1 MNSDNKSKVNDIES
15 KFFRKMTEHDS
26 KTFMPEVKVVT
37 QPDTSN
43 CETDTAPAVVNTDS
57 SATDTILNPMTYV
70 PVGVETDP
78 CVEILSL
85 DSKSST
91 AFCKIC
97 HSGESSER
105 LLQPC
110 FCKGNPIS
118 FFVENDV
125 LKSC

>member
-1 MNSDNKSKVNDIES
+1 MSKHGLKSL
-15 KFFRKMTEHDS
+15 
-26 KTFMPEVKVVT
+26 MPEAKVVT

-43 CETDTAPAVVNTDS
+43 CEMDTMPTIVNNNPGV
-57 SATDTILNPMTYV
+57 TDTILNPMAYI

-78 CVEILSL
+78 CVEILPL

-91 AFCKIC
+91 VFCKIC
-97 HSGESSER
+97 HSGESSEQ

-118 FFVENDV
+118 FVKTTFVIV
-125 LKSC
+125 LKVIIK